1 MPRMIIIDAAEEV
14 ACPKCAH
21 TFALSEGIS
30 RQAIER
36 HAEDFDQQL
45 AQRAKQLEA
54 DLAAE
59 AKRRAEREAAREIS
73 LLKETLASA
82 EQAAA
87 SAKQAV
93 ASAKAEAQS
102 QLEKARTE
110 AAAAA
115 REAFELDL
123 KSTREALAAKEDALS
138 RFRAEEL
145 DLRRKLREADDARRN
160 QELDYQ
166 RKLDDERRRIQESSR
181 TAAAEEFSRKEAQM
195 RAQIES
201 AQREAADLKRKLEQ
215 GSQQLQGEALEAG
228 LEEMLRAAFPMDEI
242 AEVPKGVS
250 GADLLQRVRSAS
262 GQICGTI
269 VWEAKQTKAFQAA
282 WLQKLKD
289 DQQAVG
295 AEIAVL
301 VTSTMPKDVREP
313 FVRQADV
320 WVTGFAAAR
329 PLAEALRVTLVEM
342 HKLRQANLG
351 RSEKMALVYEYI
363 CSPQFAQKVKSVV
376 EGFRVMREELEA
388 ERAAMTRIWKK
399 REMQLQ
405 RMTSGMLGVVGDLQ
419 GIGDDVLAGS
429 PAIASLP
436 GAEEVL
442 SDESA

>member
-1 MPRMIIIDAAEEV
+1 MPRLIIIDAAEEV

-21 TFALSEGIS
+21 TFGLTEGIS

-36 HAEDFDQQL
+36 HAEDFDRSL
-45 AQRAKQLEA
+45 AERAKKLEA

-59 AKRRAEREAAREIS
+59 AKRRAEREAAREINA
-73 LLKETLASA
+73 LRDAVASA
-82 EQAAA
+82 E
-87 SAKQAV
+87 QAV

-102 QLEKARTE
+102 QLEKARTD

-115 REAFELDL
+115 REAFELEL
-123 KSTREALAAKEDALS
+123 KASKEALAAKEDALS

-145 DLRRKLREADDARRN
+145 DLRRKLREADDARKN

-166 RKLDDERRRIQESSR
+166 RKLDEERKRIQE
-181 TAAAEEFSRKEAQM
+181 AAHTSAADEFSRKEAQM
-195 RAQIES
+195 RVQMES
-201 AQREAADLKRKLEQ
+201 VQRELADAKRKLEQ

-242 AEVPKGVS
+242 AEVPKGVN
-250 GADLLQRVRSAS
+250 GADCLQRVRSAS
-262 GQICGTI
+262 GQLCGTI
-269 VWEAKQTKAFQAA
+269 VWEAKQTKNFSNS
-282 WLQKLKD
+282 WLQKVRD
-289 DQQAVG
+289 DQQAAG

-301 VTSTMPKDVREP
+301 VTSAMPKDVREP

-320 WVTGFAAAR
+320 WVTTFAAAR

-376 EGFRVMREELEA
+376 DGFRVMREELET
-388 ERAAMTRIWKK
+388 ERSAMTRIWKK

-405 RMTSGMLGVVGDLQ
+405 RMTSGVLGVVGDLQ
-419 GIGDDVLAGS
+419 GIGEKGMPALDSIAALPASAVEDPVHDDT
-429 PAIASLP
+429 AIR
-436 GAEEVL
+436 
-442 SDESA
+442 